1 MEFVDLQIVTFTL
14 DGALGGEHAHVTA
27 FRQAADDFCRGAD
40 DAQHTALR
48 VDLGQ
53 IHLLDGA
60 QCLGGGGVTAEDYEM
75 AAHLEEAQHGLA
87 RELIDHVEGT
97 WSIGCTGVVAQIK
110 IIVFGKQLADA
121 MQNGESAVAAV
132 EDADGPGLT

>member
-1 MEFVDLQIVTFTL
+1 MT
-14 DGALGGEHAHVTA
+14 ALGE
-27 FRQAADDFCRGAD
+27 AADDFGGGAD
-40 DAQHTALR
+40 DAQYTALR

-53 IHLLDGA
+53 IYLLDGA
-60 QCLGGGGVTAEDYEM
+60 QCLGRGGVAAEDHEM

-97 WSIGCTGVVAQIK
+97 WSIGCTGIVAQIK

-121 MQNGESAVAAV
+121 MQDGESAVAAV